1 MSYISIGSSARKSL
15 MACEPMTESHSIGLM
30 PDPGRLV
37 VMLWSVRGSPLR
49 IERDATMLFRATV
62 MLGCSV
68 AVTSFISD
76 PRIFSTS
83 LIDDTISLSSSVDSD
98 ALWSGPGISWSRVKC
113 FSIISAPRATAAIG
127 TSIPL
132 VWSLYPTPAHPNSF
146 SESIARRLTASCGV
160 GYWVVQ
166 WSR

>member
-1 MSYISIGSSARKSL
+1 

-49 IERDATMLFRATV
+49 IGHDATMLFRATV

-76 PRIFSTS
+76 PRIF
-83 LIDDTISLSSSVDSD
+83 
-98 ALWSGPGISWSRVKC
+98 
-113 FSIISAPRATAAIG
+113 
-127 TSIPL
+127 
-132 VWSLYPTPAHPNSF
+132 
-146 SESIARRLTASCGV
+146 RLLL
-160 GYWVVQ
+160 
-166 WSR
+166 